1 MAPTH
6 WGIGHKVVQR
16 GHGSGH
22 QQQLQRIKAPLHR
35 SGQRLHH
42 PARGRHHVRRSGHTH
57 AQQQRPQGQH
67 PPVNEQSLAQRT
79 QALHTPDVVQGF
91 VHGQRQLNDRN
102 HQKPQAHRPQL
113 AGFAGKLQDVAHQL
127 LGDGFR
133 NQALHQP
140 GLQVFLQTRKAG
152 KGGEHR
158 QQHGK
163 KRHDGQQR
171 GVGQAAGR
179 QPQLVVGKTLA
190 QHAQGVAPRKFRSS
204 KTSR

>member
-1 MAPTH
+1 MAEIGRHRRPGTAPAACGPAPGPARQKSPRPGMAPTH
-6 WGIGHKVVQR
+6 RGIGHKVVQR

-35 SGQRLHH
+35 SGQRLHQ

-102 HQKPQAHRPQL
+102 HQKPQGPPPPTGWLCWKTARCSPSAARQWL
-113 AGFAGKLQDVAHQL
+113 QESGFAPGQLCRFSCKRAKLGKAVNTANNTVKN
-127 LGDGFR
+127 GTM
-133 NQALHQP
+133 ASS
-140 GLQVFLQTRKAG
+140 
-152 KGGEHR
+152 
-158 QQHGK
+158 
-163 KRHDGQQR
+163 
-171 GVGQAAGR
+171 
-179 QPQLVVGKTLA
+179 VV
-190 QHAQGVAPRKFRSS
+190 
-204 KTSR
+204 